1 MALINSVSCALFKGL
16 LLIPKGVV
24 SYLIFVMYLMELISV
39 SSAKGAT
46 WLILKGNVLE
56 LASRL
61 KTVNSIYCIFKKKML
76 LMRNNQRSFQTMK
89 FKNWIRL
96 LRHLTLIHRN
106 LNNLLLTL
114 LIKTQR
120 NARVATNVTRFS
132 MQIIYQCS
140 SVFNCMMRA

>member
-46 WLILKGNVLE
+46 WLILKGNALE
-56 LASRL
+56 LVNRL
-61 KTVNSIYCIFKKKML
+61 RTVKCIFRIFQKNML
-76 LMRNNQRSFQTMK
+76 LARNSQKNFRKMK

-106 LNNLLLTL
+106 LNNFLLTL

-120 NARVATNVTRFS
+120 NPRVATNVTRFS